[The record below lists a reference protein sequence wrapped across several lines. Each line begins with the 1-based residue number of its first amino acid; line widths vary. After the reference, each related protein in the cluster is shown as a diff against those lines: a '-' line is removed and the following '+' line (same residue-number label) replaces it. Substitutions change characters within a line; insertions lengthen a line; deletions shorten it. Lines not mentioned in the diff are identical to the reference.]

1 MAVVHYES
9 DLDIQFMGRHPGK
22 LIADIDWDEN
32 NEGPLWGEASMKM
45 LKTFVYPYMD
55 TSHATRDPD
64 GSIHA
69 KADLPSHFGN
79 GSSIKAT
86 IEVDPDGNITG
97 QIPLLK
103 GIVLKLSG
111 KLK

>member
-32 NEGPLWGEASMKM
+32 NEGPLRGEASMKM

-69 KADLPSHFGN
+69 KADLPSLFGN
-79 GSSIKAT
+79 GSAIHAT
-86 IEVDPDGNITG
+86 IEVDPEGNIVG
-97 QIPLLK
+97 EIPLLK
-103 GIVLKLSG
+103 GIVLKFTG